1 MNKKGGE
8 MKAEKVLNLEEVN
21 KKLQEGIRML
31 PEESQEQ
38 LRSSA
43 EELDNITAEH
53 LLLKK
58 GLRVMLI
65 VLYTIIIVLAAL
77 FISFGIYSGELED
90 TIYEKNAII
99 SRYQKQDSLY
109 SKLLDKNDALDKVSY
124 RILNGEPVTYHQLL
138 HMYDS
143 LQEKYYTEQLNYERL
158 QEVLSLINGL
168 YPYKVSYEGGH
179 TKVSGPNYKHQM
191 EEAKAL
197 IDSLNRKN
205 MAYRNDY
212 ELAKLKLELI
222 LKNYPI
228 ELWQDSNMLYIK
240 APKLDSALM
249 LLPYYR
255 DNLKYDADKKT
266 WNIITIREREIIT
279 EREVKKKKKK

>member
-1 MNKKGGE
+1 
-8 MKAEKVLNLEEVN
+8 
-21 KKLQEGIRML
+21 
-31 PEESQEQ
+31 
-38 LRSSA
+38 
-43 EELDNITAEH
+43 
-53 LLLKK
+53 
-58 GLRVMLI
+58 
-65 VLYTIIIVLAAL
+65 
-77 FISFGIYSGELED
+77 
-90 TIYEKNAII
+90 
-99 SRYQKQDSLY
+99 
-109 SKLLDKNDALDKVSY
+109 
-124 RILNGEPVTYHQLL
+124 
-138 HMYDS
+138 
-143 LQEKYYTEQLNYERL
+143 
-158 QEVLSLINGL
+158 
-168 YPYKVSYEGGH
+168 
-179 TKVSGPNYKHQM
+179 M

-212 ELAKLKLELI
+212 ELAKLRLELI